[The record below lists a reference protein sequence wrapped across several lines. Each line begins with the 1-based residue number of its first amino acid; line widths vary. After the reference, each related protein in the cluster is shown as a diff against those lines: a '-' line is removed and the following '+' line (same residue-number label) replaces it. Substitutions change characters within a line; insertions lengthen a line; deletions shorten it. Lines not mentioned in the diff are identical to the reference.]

1 VHPHRIR
8 QLVWRASAP
17 DTEAALAMRARLREA
32 TERIGAALEAALD
45 AIDPGDPAL
54 VLHLQRMELA
64 LPPASLDADDTT
76 LRQSIRA
83 LVERE
88 WQALSAPPGTLAV
101 PGSGPALPKAVAME
115 QRLRDYL
122 ASGVLHWS
130 LAGMEPERVRSGLR
144 AAALAL
150 AQSGDPL
157 RLGLRV
163 GDLAE
168 RTGWFRRL
176 LELWPEPDRRR
187 WMQHQVDAA
196 QGHAMAASPLHE
208 ALDRR
213 LFDPGLPEPLRL
225 QMMALWLAVMAPGAV
240 SLDAHRREQ
249 DLQDAER
256 LLERWLCPALP
267 LPLELRAAPAQM
279 PWGAKEPASALPRPA
294 RGEPADA
301 GPGRT
306 VPMAGL
312 LLLHPWLPSLLQ
324 RCGVIARADTSL
336 LDESGLARAS
346 GLLVWLATGREE
358 TTELDLP
365 FVKLLLG
372 QRHDA
377 PWIGGSLPPGLA
389 ARQEGAALLASVI
402 GHWDALKGTGIDALR
417 ASFLQ
422 RRGLLGVREGHWLLR
437 PQPEA
442 FDSLLARL
450 PWGISWVRLPW
461 MPAPLAVEWS
471 PP

>member
-1 VHPHRIR
+1 MHPHRIR
-8 QLVWRASAP
+8 QLRWQASAP
-17 DTEAALAMRARLREA
+17 DTGAAFALRARLHDA
-32 TERIGAALEAALD
+32 TERVSAALERALD

-54 VLHLQRMELA
+54 ILHLRRMELA
-64 LPPASLDADDTT
+64 LPPAALDADAAELD
-76 LRQSIRA
+76 QIIRA
-83 LVERE
+83 LVQRE
-88 WQALSAPPGTLAV
+88 WEVLSVQRSTPAIPG
-101 PGSGPALPKAVAME
+101 PEPDLPQAVAME
-115 QRLRDYL
+115 QRLLDYL

-130 LAGMEPERVRSGLR
+130 LAGLEPERVRAGLR

-150 AQSGDPL
+150 VGGDDPL
-157 RLGLRV
+157 RLGMRA
-163 GDLAE
+163 GNLAE

-176 LELWPEPDRRR
+176 LELWPEPERHR

-196 QGHAMAASPLHE
+196 QGHPMAAAPLHE

-267 LPLELRAAPAQM
+267 LPLEMPTAPPQPPWRAAEPTPLRAP
-279 PWGAKEPASALPRPA
+279 PGSA
-294 RGEPADA
+294 EQADA
-301 GPGRT
+301 GPGWM

-312 LLLHPWLPSLLQ
+312 LLLHPWLPSLFQ

-336 LDESGLARAS
+336 LDEAALARAS
-346 GLLVWLATGREE
+346 GLLVWLATGRDEAP
-358 TTELDLP
+358 ELDLP

-372 QRHDA
+372 QRPDT
-377 PWIGGSLPPGLA
+377 PWVGASQPPDETE
-389 ARQEGAALLASVI
+389 RREGEALLLSVI
-402 GHWDALKGTGIDALR
+402 GHWEVLKGTGVDALR

-422 RRGLLGVREGHWLLR
+422 RRGLLSERDGRWLLR

-442 FDSLLARL
+442 FDLLLARL

-461 MPAPLAVEWS
+461 MPAALATEWGAT
-471 PP
+471 